1 MVVTLDKNIDHRLLL
16 ILRRAVDMTIK
27 VRKIELDQYH
37 ISPIEA
43 FALFCIHTIGDG
55 ATAAEVS
62 RIIGRQHNTE
72 MALLRRMEKKGLLTK
87 TRDLERGT
95 IWRISLTQKGE
106 LIRRQSM
113 KLNSVHGVMASFS
126 EDEKK
131 ELESFLKT
139 ICDNANMQLTKVT
152 TKA

>member
-1 MVVTLDKNIDHRLLL
+1 MAATSDKNIDHRLLL
-16 ILRRAVDMTIK
+16 ILRKAVDTIIK

-55 ATAAEVS
+55 ATAAEVA

-106 LIRRQSM
+106 AIRRQSM
-113 KLNSVHGVMASFS
+113 KLKSVHSVLSSLS

-131 ELESFLKT
+131 GLESHLNT
-139 ICDNANMQLTKVT
+139 ICDNANIQLK
-152 TKA
+152 KS